1 MLNYQRVEPTRVFGR
16 SCARLV
22 RAPGTW
28 LPRAAVAQRV
38 SRQRWCKANG
48 MVAGTSAV
56 SPLWTGSF
64 LLGKKHV
71 PIMVKIMVVSLPW
84 RSREFRMRQTQSWMA
99 FAIDWWTS
107 EGPQTD
113 APNANPSNT
122 TNSAH
127 FFPGVQM
134 RSIRRRPKGGRT
146 TTGKAFNS
154 SDCWACQAATSQPP
168 WYHPQPYHWTSHFL
182 SASFRQVFRSI
193 FGSKISEKSPK
204 NQRGGFQGIPMAMA
218 APVWPFSWR
227 ATASRGRTAWPGS
240 QSSPWKDPTVFQKN
254 HVTWNCLDLKIKTFK
269 NPKNQKA
276 AQSHGL
282 TASHRKEGMPGVR
295 GIHVRQS
302 ERPHWSAL
310 CITSHKTARQRTD
323 VSSVVWEN

>member
-113 APNANPSNT
+113 APNANPSN
-122 TNSAH
+122 NSAH

-134 RSIRRRPKGGRT
+134 RSIRRRPKGDALLLVRPSTVAIAGHARLLYLNHLDIIHSHI
-146 TTGKAFNS
+146 TGPAIS
-154 SDCWACQAATSQPP
+154 CQ
-168 WYHPQPYHWTSHFL
+168 L
-182 SASFRQVFRSI
+182 SPGFQIYFWVQNQ
-193 FGSKISEKSPK
+193 SEKSPK
-204 NQRGGFQGIPMAMA
+204 NQRGGFQWISMENRTGICCEQD
-218 APVWPFSWR
+218 
-227 ATASRGRTAWPGS
+227 TRGP
-240 QSSPWKDPTVFQKN
+240 
-254 HVTWNCLDLKIKTFK
+254 LK
-269 NPKNQKA
+269 
-276 AQSHGL
+276 S
-282 TASHRKEGMPGVR
+282 
-295 GIHVRQS
+295 
-302 ERPHWSAL
+302 
-310 CITSHKTARQRTD
+310 
-323 VSSVVWEN
+323 

>member
-134 RSIRRRPKGGRT
+134 RSIRRRPKGDALLLVRPSTVAIAGHARLLHLNHLDIIHSHIT
-146 TTGKAFNS
+146 GPAISCQPAFARFSDLFLGPKSEWKIAQKSTRWIPGDTHGHGSACMTLQLEGDSVQGQDSLTGKPIVA
-154 SDCWACQAATSQPP
+154 
-168 WYHPQPYHWTSHFL
+168 L
-182 SASFRQVFRSI
+182 KRSNG
-193 FGSKISEKSPK
+193 FSKESCHLEL
-204 NQRGGFQGIPMAMA
+204 
-218 APVWPFSWR
+218 
-227 ATASRGRTAWPGS
+227 PGS
-240 QSSPWKDPTVFQKN
+240 ED
-254 HVTWNCLDLKIKTFK
+254 
-269 NPKNQKA
+269 
-276 AQSHGL
+276 
-282 TASHRKEGMPGVR
+282 
-295 GIHVRQS
+295 
-302 ERPHWSAL
+302 
-310 CITSHKTARQRTD
+310 
-323 VSSVVWEN
+323 